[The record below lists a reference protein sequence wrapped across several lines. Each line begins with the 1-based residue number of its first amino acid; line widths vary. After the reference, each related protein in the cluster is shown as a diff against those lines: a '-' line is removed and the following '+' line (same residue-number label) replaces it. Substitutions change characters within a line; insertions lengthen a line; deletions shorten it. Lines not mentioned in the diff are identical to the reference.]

1 MSNLIFN
8 QTGLIVNPST
18 NRDKELLQNFF
29 DNSDFYAEY
38 NSEFNCF
45 IVAEDEDYFS
55 GLEMHLTEEFNDM
68 GISASFE
75 SNIV

>member
-1 MSNLIFN
+1 MSNSIFN

-45 IVAEDEDYFS
+45 VIEEGEDCIDA
-55 GLEMHLTEEFNDM
+55 LEMHLTEAFNDM

>member
-1 MSNLIFN
+1 MSNSIFN

-29 DNSDFYAEY
+29 NNSDFYAEY

-45 IVAEDEDYFS
+45 VIEEGEDHIDA
-55 GLEMHLTEEFNDM
+55 LEMHLTDVFNDM